1 MEDIV
6 KSQAV
11 KIGEKYYDINTVT
24 ELAVALLKDI
34 KKIDD
39 EISRVNLKLSITKL
53 AKIKLLDEL
62 TKELPKMTEVLA
74 PETKEIKDSE

>member
-1 MEDIV
+1 MENTAET
-6 KSQAV
+6 QAV

-39 EISRVNLKLSITKL
+39 ELGRVNLQLSITKL
-53 AKIKLLDEL
+53 AKVKLLDEL
-62 TKELPKMTEVLA
+62 TKEFPKMTEVK
-74 PETKEIKDSE
+74 ETKDSE